1 MVMKNGVFRNNNFTE
16 KGSTLLASSTLV
28 LVLALVTIVSLG
40 LLLEAISTNNTGFV
54 IGGAILLFVL
64 VLRQHELVVTM
75 VIATHIYID
84 WYLGLAIVAPTII
97 IGILFILF
105 IFRSQQNSWIAPR
118 YLWLW
123 GLFLLLTIY
132 PAIQGDQVRY
142 DLAFYWPNL
151 VFAPLLMFWMGTLL
165 AKDRKHLRTLF
176 QLLALLG
183 TLLAIHTIIQT
194 VTGVVIFSSP
204 HGDAN
209 LAQALNYQLGSTG
222 VSRSGSFFQN
232 PDWNGT
238 FFALVL
244 FLPLG
249 LLTEAS
255 SFLLKMLYLAEMVL
269 MTVALL
275 FTYSIGAWFGAVA
288 GIFIFVL
295 FAGQGYMRILVPLV
309 VAFLGALL
317 VVIFPT
323 QVNLMMQHLSNPSEL
338 LLRTGAWQ
346 TALNIIRAYPL
357 TGIGMGFTNYL
368 QRAEA
373 YRVPAEYV
381 ALAHPHNSYLEWGAM
396 AGLPVLLLFLAL
408 LCVALR
414 YAWRN
419 WRQTDAGTR
428 CLVGGG
434 IAAIVALS
442 ANSLSINGWTL
453 PPLAAIGWL
462 VLGAVASPLLIRTGV
477 GTESTQRQEKLE

>member
-1 MVMKNGVFRNNNFTE
+1 MKNGVFGNKNFSE
-16 KGSTLLASSTLV
+16 RGSSFLPSSTLV
-28 LVLALVTIVSLG
+28 LVLALVVIMSLG

-64 VLRQHELVVTM
+64 ALRQYELAVTM
-75 VIATHIYID
+75 VVATHIYLD
-84 WYLGLAIVAPTII
+84 WYLGLAIAAPII
-97 IGILFILF
+97 IMGIVFLLF
-105 IFRSQQNSWIAPR
+105 IFRSQQYPWAVPR

-123 GLFLLLTIY
+123 CLLLLMTIY

-142 DLAFYWPNL
+142 DLAFYWPNI
-151 VFAPLLMFWMGTLL
+151 VFAPLVMFWIGTLI
-165 AKDRKHLRTLF
+165 ARDRLHLRTLL

-194 VTGVVIFSSP
+194 VTGVVVFSSP

-238 FFALVL
+238 FFAILL

-255 SFLLKMLYLAEMVL
+255 SFLLKILYLAEMAL

-275 FTYSIGAWFGAVA
+275 FTYSIGAWLGAVA
-288 GIFIFVL
+288 GVFIFVL
-295 FAGQGYMRILVPLV
+295 FAGRGYTRILVPLV
-309 VAFLGALL
+309 VIFIGALL
-317 VVIFPT
+317 VIIFPT
-323 QVNLMMQHLSNPSEL
+323 QVNLQMQHLSNPSEL
-338 LLRTGAWQ
+338 SLRIGAWQ
-346 TALNIIRAYPL
+346 TALNIIQAFPL
-357 TGIGMGFTNYL
+357 TGIGMGFSNYL

-381 ALAHPHNSYLEWGAM
+381 ALAHPHNSYLELGAM
-396 AGLPVLLLFLAL
+396 AGLPVLLVFLAL
-408 LCVALR
+408 IGVALW
-414 YAWRN
+414 YALRN
-419 WRQTDAGTR
+419 WKQVDAGTR
-428 CLVGGG
+428 CLLGSG
-434 IAAIVALS
+434 IAAVVALS
-442 ANSLSINGWTL
+442 VNSLSINGWTL
-453 PPLAAIGWL
+453 PPLATVGWL
-462 VLGAVASPLLIRTGV
+462 ILGAVASPLLIRKQPEQPGV
-477 GTESTQRQEKLE
+477 ATASTHP